1 MKKDTKDILWD
12 ILQETNDKNVSVML
26 LNLIGYK
33 ESPDK
38 LTYDDLFGRKLVSP
52 VEQEYQKENALRD
65 ERIEWMTFCNFRS
78 VPDSGES
85 RRYGVSFST
94 DNKPV
99 SVFLV
104 GSNGAGKTTL
114 YSALEHHYI
123 SASSLSK
130 DMKLDEE
137 KIMTYGFGAIE
148 GQKPTALTVKTVRNM
163 EEEGLESHEGLC
175 SPASFCSEYD
185 LKQLGEHGNDLTN
198 YILEQLGYNELI
210 PLMASL
216 RAVITQKNNEI
227 KDSSESHESDIKV
240 EDYDSM
246 ISVLLQYGKRPKEL
260 LDKAKEYKSLFNMDY
275 ASYNAGHKM
284 ERFVG
289 QWERLQGLSA
299 TAKIEAPII
308 SLEKEVSIQKNSERA
323 NELTR
328 KLTKMYMMTEDALK
342 SCRSRS
348 KNGLQV
354 ELEKMYRDR
363 ITQADKESKKIL
375 PEEEVNQIKTDLGII
390 DKVISELREKQK
402 IIINDF
408 CTKRFPMIKD
418 ILKIFS
424 NQEELE
430 IQENDVREEDGK
442 KILRIVVKDAVL
454 GMTAQMPT
462 PQEFY
467 NSFRYK
473 LYAVSFKIALALMEM
488 KRKNIRVPLVIDDVF
503 NASDFENNI
512 RLEYFVH
519 NIYKAYDNMGMEVPL
534 QLILLTHDEM
544 VQTAFRK
551 GANVLDDE
559 EKGIVTQPR
568 EYISGRLFSYHHAKQ
583 MSKEIGDDTNS
594 TFYNLYLEN

>member
-1 MKKDTKDILWD
+1 MKKDTKDLLWD
-12 ILQETNDKNVSVML
+12 IFQETSDENATSLL
-26 LNLIGYK
+26 LNLMSYEGAL
-33 ESPDK
+33 DK
-38 LTYDDLFGRKLVSP
+38 LTYDDLFGKKLVSP
-52 VEQEYQKENALRD
+52 EEQEYQKEDALRD

-85 RRYGVSFST
+85 KRYGVRFGI

-148 GQKPTALTVKTVRNM
+148 GQKPTALVVKTVSKM

-216 RAVITQKNNEI
+216 RAVIDKKNNEI

-260 LDKAKEYKSLFNMDY
+260 LDKAKEHKSLFNLDF

-284 ERFVG
+284 ERFVS

-299 TAKIEAPII
+299 TAKIEVPII
-308 SLEKEVSIQKNSERA
+308 SLEKEASIQKNSERA

-328 KLTKMYMMTEDALK
+328 KLMKMYMMTEDALK
-342 SCRSRS
+342 VCRSRS

-363 ITQADKESKKIL
+363 ITQADKESQKIL

-390 DKVISELREKQK
+390 DKVISELREKQI

-430 IQENDVREEDGK
+430 IQEQENSLEEGE
-442 KILRIVVKDAVL
+442 KILRIVVKDAVS
-454 GMTAQMPT
+454 GMKAQMPT

-473 LYAVSFKIALALMEM
+473 LYAVSFKIALAMMEM

-519 NIYKAYDNMGMEVPL
+519 NIYKAYDNMGMEIPL

-551 GANVLDDE
+551 GANVMEGDCDTAF
-559 EKGIVTQPR
+559 KQPH
-568 EYISGRLFSYHHAKQ
+568 EYICGRLFNHRFAKQ
-583 MSKEIGDDTNS
+583 MSEEIGEGNNS
-594 TFYNLYLEN
+594 FYNLYLEN